1 MVGCASW
8 SLFIARL
15 ILLWIAIRNV
25 CAQPAV
31 DMDHKELENGTRLAL
46 DFTKLAKVANC
57 GEDVVPAVAQDVES
71 GEVLIVGYANQLAL
85 DTAMEEK
92 KATFWSTSRKEL
104 WIKGL
109 TSGNYLELVEA
120 CVNCEQNSILYRV
133 RQVGEGACH
142 TNDASGKA
150 RHGCYYR
157 SIGADGTLA
166 FRDGGLYSA

>member
-1 MVGCASW
+1 
-8 SLFIARL
+8 
-15 ILLWIAIRNV
+15 
-25 CAQPAV
+25 
-31 DMDHKELENGTRLAL
+31 MDHHELENGTTLAL
-46 DFTKLAKVANC
+46 DFTKLAKVADC

-85 DTAMEEK
+85 DTALKEQ

-133 RQVGEGACH
+133 KQVGTGACH
-142 TNDASGKA
+142 TKDDAGHA

-157 SIGADGTLA
+157 TIQGNGKLA
-166 FRDGGLYSA
+166 FREEGPYNG